1 MIFEALFPKEE
12 YDRVQNVQFARLYDA
27 GYRGIIFDIDN
38 TLVPHNA
45 GPTAEIVAFLK
56 GLMQMGYRICLLSNN
71 QEPRVASFN
80 APIGA
85 DYIYKANKPSVKGYE
100 AAAGKMGTTLDT
112 TLFVGDQLF
121 TDIWGANRTGIYS
134 ILVHPIHPKEEI
146 QIVLKRRL
154 EKPILWLYHRSR
166 RRKEA
171 MTATDRTKKQ

>member
-1 MIFEALFPKEE
+1 MLFEAFFPCEE
-12 YDRVQNVQFARLYDA
+12 YNRVQDVEFARLYHE
-27 GYRGIIFDIDN
+27 GYRGILFDIDN

-45 GPTAEIVAFLK
+45 GPTDEIVAFLK
-56 GLMQMGYRICLLSNN
+56 NLMHMGYHICLLSNN

-85 DYIYKANKPSVKGYE
+85 DYIYKAGKPGIKGYQ
-100 AAAGKMGTTLDT
+100 AAARKMGTSLDK

-121 TDIWGANRTGIYS
+121 TDIWGANRAGIHS

-154 EKPILWLYHRSR
+154 EKPVLWFYHRKQR
-166 RRKEA
+166 RNI
-171 MTATDRTKKQ
+171 